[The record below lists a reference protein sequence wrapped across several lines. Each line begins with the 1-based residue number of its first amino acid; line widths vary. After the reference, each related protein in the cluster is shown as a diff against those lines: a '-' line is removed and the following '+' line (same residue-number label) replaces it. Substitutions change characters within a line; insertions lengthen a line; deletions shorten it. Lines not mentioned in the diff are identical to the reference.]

1 MSDINKFIKDENT
14 KLYNLQSN
22 MKFSERIRL
31 SPKIAEIRF
40 LLNLLK
46 SADLSESQKEEI
58 KDTIE
63 KATDKAEDESAS
75 EREREEL
82 GFSVT
87 SRIKPNIDSIPNEVR
102 QKALMVKASTLYH
115 DNNQN
120 ADAVNDFLE
129 DNDINFSV
137 DDELSTPEGL
147 VLYEK
152 DNPDNVKIAFRGSK
166 MNNLGDWVSN
176 AKILVGQEETDYLN
190 NDRFT
195 ETYNQKIK

>member
-63 KATDKAEDESAS
+63 KATDKAEDESQS

-87 SRIKPNIDSIPNEVR
+87 SRIKPNIDSIPN
-102 QKALMVKASTLYH
+102 
-115 DNNQN
+115 
-120 ADAVNDFLE
+120 
-129 DNDINFSV
+129 
-137 DDELSTPEGL
+137 
-147 VLYEK
+147 
-152 DNPDNVKIAFRGSK
+152 
-166 MNNLGDWVSN
+166 
-176 AKILVGQEETDYLN
+176 
-190 NDRFT
+190 
-195 ETYNQKIK
+195 